1 MANWPQGKVAVPIDF
16 SDESF
21 DALQRA
27 LELVEAPSQITVVH
41 VLQDLPPNEPGLIWS
56 VVDKESRVRHVK
68 EALEKKLQGEKYAG
82 IETKVLLGDPGH
94 EIAKWAEQQQAE
106 LIVMPSHGRT
116 GLKRL
121 MIGSVAE
128 RVVRLAHCPVLV
140 LRK

>member
-1 MANWPQGKVAVPIDF
+1 MTNWPQGKVAVPIDF

-27 LELVEAPSQITVVH
+27 LEIVDSPSQVAVVH
-41 VLQDLPPNEPGLIWS
+41 VLEDLPPNEPGLIWS

-68 EALEKKLQGEKYAG
+68 EELAKRLQGEKYSG
-82 IETKVLLGDPGH
+82 IETKVLFGDPG
-94 EIAKWAEQQQAE
+94 EQIAKCAEQDQVE

>member
-1 MANWPQGKVAVPIDF
+1 MTTWPQGKVVVPIDF
-16 SDESF
+16 SEESF
-21 DALQRA
+21 NALDQA
-27 LELVEAPSQITVVH
+27 LEIVGSPSQIAIVH

-68 EALEKKLQGEKYAG
+68 EELSKKLHEDKYAVA
-82 IETKVLLGDPGH
+82 EVKVLIGDPGH
-94 EIAKWAEQQQAE
+94 EIAKCAEE
-106 LIVMPSHGRT
+106 NKVGLIVMPSHGRT

-128 RVVRLAHCPVLV
+128 RVIRLAHCPVLV